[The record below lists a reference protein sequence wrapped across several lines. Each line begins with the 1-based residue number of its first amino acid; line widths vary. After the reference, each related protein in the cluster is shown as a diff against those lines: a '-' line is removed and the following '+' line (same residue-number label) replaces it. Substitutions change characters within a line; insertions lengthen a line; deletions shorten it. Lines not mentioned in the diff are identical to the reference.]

1 MNCLIHLQKFLT
13 SLKHRLPPLL
23 NGNLQI
29 FLQSQKRPPPPPPK
43 EKDDLRPISL
53 TSCISKVLEEFVIE
67 WILEDIGHKIDP
79 KQFGCLHGSS
89 TTLCLLDMF
98 HSWLSKLDT
107 DGCSLRIVL
116 LDFSKAFDRIN
127 LNVLITKLID
137 MGLRR
142 CLIPW
147 LCDFLSNRRQR
158 VKLEDSISEWAQVNA
173 GVPQG
178 TKLGPILFL
187 VMVNDLTTL
196 QSDRWKYVDDLTIS
210 EVIPKH
216 SQSNMQHEL
225 DYISNWCEGNYMKLN
240 PKKCKELRVH
250 FQRALP
256 DLAQL
261 TIDGTPLEMIS
272 SYKLLGLQIQNDLK
286 WNEHVD
292 IITKK
297 NACILFVL

>member
-1 MNCLIHLQKFLT
+1 
-13 SLKHRLPPLL
+13 
-23 NGNLQI
+23 
-29 FLQSQKRPPPPPPK
+29 
-43 EKDDLRPISL
+43 
-53 TSCISKVLEEFVIE
+53 
-67 WILEDIGHKIDP
+67 
-79 KQFGCLHGSS
+79 
-89 TTLCLLDMF
+89 MF
-98 HSWLSKLDT
+98 HFWLSKLDT

-142 CLIPW
+142 SLIPW

-225 DYISNWCEGNYMKLN
+225 DYISNF
-240 PKKCKELRVH
+240 KELRVN

-261 TIDGTPLEMIS
+261 TIDGTPLETIS

-297 NACILFVL
+297 AAKRLYIIRTLKRSGVPDDDLITDQIYWYTHLLSVLFWITVALCGIHAFPPSLLRRLNVSRSDFSELYFRTYLTVKL

>member
-1 MNCLIHLQKFLT
+1 
-13 SLKHRLPPLL
+13 
-23 NGNLQI
+23 
-29 FLQSQKRPPPPPPK
+29 
-43 EKDDLRPISL
+43 
-53 TSCISKVLEEFVIE
+53 
-67 WILEDIGHKIDP
+67 
-79 KQFGCLHGSS
+79 
-89 TTLCLLDMF
+89 MF

-107 DGCSLRIVL
+107 DGCSLRVVL

-142 CLIPW
+142 SLIPW

-240 PKKCKELRVH
+240 PKKCKELRVN

-261 TIDGTPLEMIS
+261 TIDGTPLETIS

-297 NACILFVL
+297 AAKRLYIIRTLKRSGVPDDDLITDQIYWYTHLLSVLFWITVALCGIHAFPPSLLRRLNVSRSDFSELYFRTYLTVKL

>member
-1 MNCLIHLQKFLT
+1 
-13 SLKHRLPPLL
+13 
-23 NGNLQI
+23 
-29 FLQSQKRPPPPPPK
+29 
-43 EKDDLRPISL
+43 
-53 TSCISKVLEEFVIE
+53 
-67 WILEDIGHKIDP
+67 
-79 KQFGCLHGSS
+79 
-89 TTLCLLDMF
+89 MF

-116 LDFSKAFDRIN
+116 LDFSKPFDRIN

-142 CLIPW
+142 SLIPW

-240 PKKCKELRVH
+240 PKKCKELRVN
-250 FQRALP
+250 FQRVLP

-261 TIDGTPLEMIS
+261 TIDGTPLETIS

-297 NACILFVL
+297 AAKRFYIIRTLKRSGVPDDDLITDQIY